1 MILRVAQLCVVRKF
15 DTLKFVTVVESQ
27 PAAGAASGSATAVA
41 TDTMGAGRAEE
52 PAEAGEPVGAGEPEG
67 LRERKKA
74 ATRRALGLAAMR
86 LAIERG
92 LDNVHPEDIA
102 AAAGVSTR
110 TFNNYFASK
119 YEAICALAMER
130 GRFIGATL
138 RSRPAGEPLMDAI
151 TAAVLAPYAHE
162 ARPYDRNWVQGV
174 RLVIKSAS
182 LEGEYLRTQHATQMA
197 LAEAIADRIGS
208 DLATDMFPAVM
219 AGAVTAAVHVAHQRW
234 LTSDPPVELVP
245 LIKLAL
251 SQLRYPCDTAPAG
264 HKAAP
269 ADHTAVPHDCQSAPA
284 DRKATPTPDRTGNTP
299 IANSLAVG
307 PHAADPEHP
316 IRPPRDT

>member
-15 DTLKFVTVVESQ
+15 DTLKLVTVVESQ
-27 PAAGAASGSATAVA
+27 AAVHGPSVTAGTV
-41 TDTMGAGRAEE
+41 
-52 PAEAGEPVGAGEPEG
+52 GEPEG

-92 LDNVHPEDIA
+92 LDNVRPEDIA
-102 AAAGVSTR
+102 AAAGFSTR

-119 YEAICALAMER
+119 YQAICALAMER
-130 GRFIGATL
+130 GSFIGATL

-151 TAAVLAPYAHE
+151 TAAVLEPYVRGE
-162 ARPYDRNWVQGV
+162 RTYDRDWVQGV
-174 RLVIKSAS
+174 RLVLKSAS
-182 LEGEYLRTQHATQMA
+182 LEGEYLRTQHATQRA

-208 DLATDMFPAVM
+208 DLGTDMFPAVM
-219 AGAVTAAVHVAHQRW
+219 AGAVTAAVHVAYERW

-251 SQLRYPCDTAPAG
+251 SQLRYPCG
-264 HKAAP
+264 AAP
-269 ADHTAVPHDCQSAPA
+269 ADRGGD
-284 DRKATPTPDRTGNTP
+284 TPT
-299 IANSLAVG
+299 ANSLAVG
-307 PHAADPEHP
+307 PRAADPYQALRHAE
-316 IRPPRDT
+316 T